1 MRRLLL
7 LIALFGLF
15 GLGSVP
21 EAAPPALA
29 GKYLCA
35 GTQGSDKYTV
45 TLQIEQYDETYQL
58 TWLQQEHPVLGGL
71 GLTRGDQLAV
81 GLFGPNGAVGIALY
95 TMTPGRLEGEWSRG
109 DGKVDIERCMKGD
122 KQV

>member
-7 LIALFGLF
+7 IAIVVVLGF
-15 GLGSVP
+15 GSVRA
-21 EAAPPALA
+21 AAPVDLP

-35 GTQGSDKYTV
+35 GTQGPDKYTV
-45 TLQIEQYDETYQL
+45 TLTIEKFDETYQL
-58 TWLQQEHPVLGGL
+58 IWLQQEHPVLGGL

-81 GLFGPNGAVGIALY
+81 GLFGPNGAVGVALY
-95 TMTPGRLEGEWSRG
+95 TVTPGRLEGEWSRG

-122 KQV
+122 KQA